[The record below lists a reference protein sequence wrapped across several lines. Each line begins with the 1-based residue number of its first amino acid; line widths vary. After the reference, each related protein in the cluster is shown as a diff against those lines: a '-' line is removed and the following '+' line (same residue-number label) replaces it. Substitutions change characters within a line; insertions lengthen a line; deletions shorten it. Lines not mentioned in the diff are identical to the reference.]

1 VTALNNLISVLAAV
15 DKLLVIVSRIQDHV
29 VLTTA
34 VATPVVNA
42 SYTDLFIDS
51 QRRRLTGRG
60 T

>member
-1 VTALNNLISVLAAV
+1 
-15 DKLLVIVSRIQDHV
+15 VSRIQDHV